1 MPTKHAT
8 RVLPPPLPEWFPRGI
23 ALLRDPTLNKGT
35 AFSES
40 EREMLG
46 LRGLL
51 PPHVSAQGEQVARV
65 MENFHRLQTPLAK
78 YIMLESLQ
86 DRNEALFYRVILENP
101 DEMMPIIYTPTVGLA
116 CQQFGHIYRRPRGL
130 FVSAADRGKM
140 QSVLRN
146 WPYREAAIIVVTD
159 GERILGLGDLGSN
172 GMGIPIGKL
181 ALYTACA
188 GVHPRRCL
196 PVMLDVGT
204 NNETLLTDPLY
215 LGLRQKRLAG
225 AAFDELVEEFIEATQ
240 AVFPG
245 ILVQF
250 EDFANHNAFRLLQRY
265 RDRIC
270 SFNDDIQGT
279 ASVTIAGIFSAL
291 RVTRKRMAEQTFLC
305 LGAGEAATG
314 ISDLLVAAM
323 QADGLSEAQARGR
336 CWLVDSKGLVVA
348 SRTDLAAHKKPYAH
362 EHAPVGDFIG
372 AVKALKPTAIIGVS
386 ATPNAFTQ
394 EVVGAMTRLNE
405 RPIVF
410 ALSNPTSRAEC
421 TAEQAYEW
429 SGGKALFASGSPF
442 DPVDFNGR
450 RYVPRQGNNSYIFPG
465 VGLGTVAVAAS
476 RVTDE
481 MFMEAARTLA
491 STVSQSDLDQ
501 GSLYPPLR
509 NIREVSLL
517 IATSVAEVAFQRRL
531 AGIDR
536 PGDLTA
542 LIRAQMY
549 QPEYIGYAA

>member
-1 MPTKHAT
+1 MPQKHTA

-51 PPHVSAQGEQVARV
+51 PPHVSAQVEQLERV
-65 MENFHRLQTPLAK
+65 MENFHRLQTPLAR

-86 DRNEALFYRVILENP
+86 DRNEALFYRVILEHP

-130 FVSAADRGKM
+130 FISAADRGRV

-159 GERILGLGDLGSN
+159 GERILGLGDLGAN

-181 ALYTACA
+181 ALYTACS

-204 NNETLLTDPLY
+204 NNEKLLVDPLY

-279 ASVTIAGIFSAL
+279 ASVVVAGIFSAL
-291 RVTRKRMAEQTFLC
+291 RVTGKRMAEQTFLC

-348 SRTDLAAHKKPYAH
+348 SRPELAAHKKPYAH

-386 ATPNAFTQ
+386 ATPNTFTQ
-394 EVVGAMTRLNE
+394 EVVETMTRLNE

-421 TAEQAYEW
+421 TAEQAYSW

-442 DPVDFNGR
+442 DAVDLNGR
-450 RYVPRQGNNSYIFPG
+450 HYVPRQGNNSYIFPG
-465 VGLGTVAVAAS
+465 VGLGVVAVGAS

-491 STVSQSDLDQ
+491 GTVSRADLDQ

-517 IATSVAEVAFQRRL
+517 IATAVAEVAYRRGL
-531 AGIDR
+531 ADVDR
-536 PGDLTA
+536 PADLSA

-549 QPEYIGYAA
+549 QPEYLGYAA